1 MDTHQKRWTIMNK
14 IASNTVEEDIHI
26 VYGIILLV
34 LMIMGVICLVH
45 RKKCL
50 IFWEELKK

>member
-1 MDTHQKRWTIMNK
+1 MNK